1 MTMPFYVSP
10 EQQMKD
16 RADFARKNIARGRGV
31 AVLQYD
37 NGIVLVAENR
47 SRALHKISE
56 IYDRIAFAAVGR
68 YNEFENLRVAGL
80 RSADVRGYTYDR
92 RDVTARGLANFYAQV
107 LGGIFSSVGEKPY
120 EVELFVAEVGE
131 SAEGDQIYR
140 LTYDGSVDDE
150 HGYAVM
156 GGSAEQIGA
165 YLEQHYQPGA
175 SLGAALAVGV
185 DALGHDGDGPRTL
198 DANQLEVAV
207 LDRARPQKRKFR
219 RLVGPALERLLA
231 ARPTTGSTGNGASDT
246 ASGQGTETGGAS
258 SDQGGGTVPPSDEPP
273 TGGGGGGNAGP

>member
-31 AVLQYD
+31 AILQYD
-37 NGIVLVAENR
+37 NGLVLVAENR

-120 EVELFVAEVGE
+120 EVELFVAEVGA
-131 SAEGDQIYR
+131 SAEEDQVYR
-140 LTYDGSVDDE
+140 LTYDGSVADE

-165 YLEQHYQPGA
+165 YLEQHYRTGA
-175 SLGAALAVGV
+175 SLSDVLSLAVN
-185 DALGHDGDGPRTL
+185 ALGHDGDEPRTL
-198 DANQLEVAV
+198 DANQLEVAI
-207 LDRARPQKRKFR
+207 LDRTRTQKRKFR
-219 RLVGPALERLLA
+219 RLVGPALERLLSA
-231 ARPTTGSTGNGASDT
+231 GGSTAKTT
-246 ASGQGTETGGAS
+246 ATSPPPGPTAGGEQS
-258 SDQGGGTVPPSDEPP
+258 EPP
-273 TGGGGGGNAGP
+273 EPVNGS